1 MNRSTAVTT
10 LTPDDR
16 DFPHGTPHG
25 AAMGCK
31 SAHCP
36 AALPCRDVAQR
47 YRGDFAFRRQ
57 IDAGMNVAE
66 ILETERTAT
75 AKTEHQRRDAAGSE
89 RAAAADQRRSE
100 REAARAAAAAEV
112 AAERAR
118 VREAAAAERAHA
130 KQTERAAARAERELA
145 TSARRDE
152 ALAARAAATQER
164 QLERET
170 SAAARAELKEAE
182 RAAAQAERELSA
194 AQRIQ
199 AREAERAIA
208 RAERETAAVE
218 RMQARE
224 AERAAA
230 RAEREH
236 LVHVRSELTAA
247 RRAAVSAGRRF
258 EAAQASGRGER
269 IELLR
274 AEAERKQ
281 AALEEAAGVVATIEG
296 ASIESVLERAS
307 GRTGRNVD
315 TSHDG
320 EVRELY
326 GQGLIDREIAD
337 RLRISAERVMR
348 IRHRLHL
355 DRLRPD
361 QRATKVRRKPP
372 QKRAEVQGCGTN
384 ASWARGCGCTDCE
397 EAHKAYHRDY
407 TARRKANGGAGLRH
421 GQIKHGTASGYSYGC
436 HDRAKCP
443 STPTCADASLA
454 AEAGRRRAAGKPERV
469 LVDAGPVRERA
480 RELMAAGMTTKAI
493 AAAAGVGHTAV
504 GNLVYGKRG
513 RELAQVLVSTSD
525 RIMKVTAA

>member
-1 MNRSTAVTT
+1 MNRSKEVTT
-10 LTPDDR
+10 LSPDDR

-36 AALPCRDVAQR
+36 AVLPCRDVAQR

-57 IDAGMNVAE
+57 IDAGLSVAE
-66 ILETERTAT
+66 ILESERTAT
-75 AKTEHQRRDAAGSE
+75 VKAEHQRRDAAAAE

-100 REAARAAAAAEV
+100 REAARAAAAAEA

-118 VREAAAAERAHA
+118 LRQAAAAERAHA

-152 ALAARAAATQER
+152 ALAARATAARER
-164 QLERET
+164 QLDGET
-170 SAAARAELKEAE
+170 TAATNAALKEAE
-182 RAAAQAERELSA
+182 REAAQAERA
-194 AQRIQ
+194 A
-199 AREAERAIA
+199 A

-236 LVHVRSELTAA
+236 LVHVRAELTAA
-247 RRAAVSAGRRF
+247 RRAAASAGRRL
-258 EAAQASGRGER
+258 EAAEASGSGER
-269 IELLR
+269 IEQLR
-274 AEAERKQ
+274 AEVERAQ
-281 AALEEAAGVVATIEG
+281 GALEEAAGAVAAVEG
-296 ASIESVLERAS
+296 VSIESVLERAS

-315 TSHDG
+315 TSHDA

-326 GQGLIDREIAD
+326 GQGLIDREISD

-355 DRLRPD
+355 ERLRPD

-372 QKRAEVQGCGTN
+372 RKRAEVQGCGTN
-384 ASWARGCGCTDCE
+384 ASWVRGCPCTDCE
-397 EAHKAYHRDY
+397 EAHKAYHREY
-407 TARRKANGGAGLRH
+407 TARRKANGGVGLRH

-443 STPTCADASLA
+443 ATPTCADASLA
-454 AEAGRRRAAGKPERV
+454 AEAARRRAAGKPERV
-469 LVDAGPVRERA
+469 LVDAGPVRERV
-480 RELMAAGMTTKAI
+480 RSLMAAGMNTRAI

-525 RIMKVTAA
+525 RIMKVTAAEWRAS